1 MAVSADTFR
10 DCAIYDSEM
19 ESKLED
25 MKARLASA
33 EVRETSMRELV
44 GKAQMAASSES
55 TMVMDLR
62 AATLIFIASPK
73 ASSEVNEFARSRSS
87 ASSGARAEV
96 PAHIYTLRSDVV
108 VAS

>member
-44 GKAQMAASSES
+44 GKAQIDFGKQDEMRKALKAAWAAEEP
-55 TMVMDLR
+55 R
-62 AATLIFIASPK
+62 ATWAP
-73 ASSEVNEFARSRSS
+73 
-87 ASSGARAEV
+87 
-96 PAHIYTLRSDVV
+96 
-108 VAS
+108 